1 VKKIKAITASLIM
14 LVGIFV
20 LALSI
25 QEVEAQQL
33 QSVNEFQNADT
44 TKGDLYGNAQ
54 GTKFCCKQSHDR
66 DCGAAY
72 CK

>member
-1 VKKIKAITASLIM
+1 MKKIKAITASLVM
-14 LVGIFV
+14 VFGILT
-20 LALSI
+20 LALSS
-25 QEVEAQQL
+25 QEVEAQ

-54 GTKFCCKQSHDR
+54 GTKYCCKQSHDR